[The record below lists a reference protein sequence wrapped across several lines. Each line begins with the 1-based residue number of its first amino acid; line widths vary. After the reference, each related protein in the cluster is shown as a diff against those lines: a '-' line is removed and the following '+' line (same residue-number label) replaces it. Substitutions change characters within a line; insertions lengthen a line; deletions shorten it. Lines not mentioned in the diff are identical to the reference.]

1 VDFRDVA
8 ALTFDCYGT
17 LIDWESGILG
27 VLRPILRRHGVEAA
41 DEAVLERFGRLESRL
56 EGGPYQPYRSIL
68 AGVVRG
74 FGAELGFSPTA
85 AEVDALAA
93 SLGDWPPFADT
104 TAALAALAGRFKL
117 GIISNVDDDLF
128 AQTARR
134 LQVPFEWVT
143 TAQQARA
150 YKPSTAPFE
159 LALERI
165 GAAGIG
171 PERVVHVAQSLFH
184 DHVPAHQ
191 LGLSSVWVDRRH
203 DRPGGG
209 ATPPPGVAP
218 DVQLTVPSLAVLAEL
233 ALRS

>member
-1 VDFRDVA
+1 
-8 ALTFDCYGT
+8 
-17 LIDWESGILG
+17 
-27 VLRPILRRHGVEAA
+27 
-41 DEAVLERFGRLESRL
+41 VLERFGRLESRL

-150 YKPSTAPFE
+150 YKPSTAPPA
-159 LALERI
+159 LAPSGWCTLPRACSTTTCRRI
-165 GAAGIG
+165 SWGCRACGSTAGTTA
-171 PERVVHVAQSLFH
+171 RAVARH
-184 DHVPAHQ
+184 RHP
-191 LGLSSVWVDRRH
+191 VW
-203 DRPGGG
+203 RP
-209 ATPPPGVAP
+209 TF
-218 DVQLTVPSLAVLAEL
+218 S
-233 ALRS
+233 